1 MTDTDLEQKPSR
13 RLWVLAAV
21 AALALHLGG
30 AALAVAH
37 LRADDD
43 GLDGLGASGAEFAVE
58 MASPKVPD
66 DELPPGPD
74 ADQMQAT
81 PEVPEQQA
89 EVKEMDL
96 PKDRPVEAEDPD
108 RIVTLNESKKPK
120 EDDPKVAAVQT
131 QASEETPA
139 QEASSRKTLDESA
152 PEAEKAK
159 APNIGIGKDIQKISA
174 TWGKKISAFI
184 KLHQRYPE
192 KRSRE
197 AKVTVNLVLNRRGNV
212 VSVNVVGS
220 SGDAAFDQA
229 AISMVRRSDPMPE
242 PPTELTDDTFNFD
255 MDVIFEKPK

>member
-13 RLWVLAAV
+13 RLWILAAV

-37 LRADDD
+37 LRADD

-89 EVKEMDL
+89 EVKETDL

-108 RIVTLNESKKPK
+108 RIVTTTDSKKPK
-120 EDDPKVAAVQT
+120 EDDPKIAAVQS

-139 QEASSRKTLDESA
+139 QEASSRKTLDASA
-152 PEAEKAK
+152 PEADKAK
-159 APNIGIGKDIQKISA
+159 APNVGIGKDIQKISA

-192 KRSRE
+192 KKSRE

-212 VSVNVVGS
+212 VSVDVVGS

-229 AISMVRRSDPMPE
+229 AVSMVRRSDPVPQ
-242 PPTELTDDTFNFD
+242 PPTELTDDTFSFD

>member
-1 MTDTDLEQKPSR
+1 MTDPDLEQKPSR
-13 RLWVLAAV
+13 RLWILAAV

-37 LRADDD
+37 LRADED

-89 EVKEMDL
+89 EVKEVDL

-108 RIVTLNESKKPK
+108 RIVTLNESKSP
-120 EDDPKVAAVQT
+120 
-131 QASEETPA
+131 
-139 QEASSRKTLDESA
+139 RKTTPRSPPCRLRLRKKRLPGSVLQERRSTRTPPRAD
-152 PEAEKAK
+152 KAR
-159 APNIGIGKDIQKISA
+159 APNIGIGKDKQLLTAK
-174 TWGKKISAFI
+174 WGQKISAFI

-192 KRSRE
+192 NRSKETR
-197 AKVTVNLVLNRRGNV
+197 
-212 VSVNVVGS
+212 
-220 SGDAAFDQA
+220 
-229 AISMVRRSDPMPE
+229 
-242 PPTELTDDTFNFD
+242 
-255 MDVIFEKPK
+255 

>member
-37 LRADDD
+37 LRADD

-139 QEASSRKTLDESA
+139 QEASSRKMLDENA
-152 PEAEKAK
+152 PEADKAK

-192 KRSRE
+192 KKSRE

-242 PPTELTDDTFNFD
+242 PPAELTDDAFSFD